1 MKKSLL
7 AVPVLLLAGCAA
19 GPGPWHHAVDDY
31 WNKKYQEDPIVTTA
45 FSTILPLYPL
55 AMFIAWIP
63 DALVFNLV
71 QFWGYDISEGTGAA
85 FIHDNPKDTKKT
97 WYDK

>member
-1 MKKSLL
+1 VKKSFL

-31 WNKKYQEDPIVTTA
+31 WNKKYQEDPIVTTV

-55 AMFIAWIP
+55 VEWLAWIP
-63 DALVFNLV
+63 DELVFNLV
-71 QFWGYDISEGTGAA
+71 QFWGYDLSDGKGAA
-85 FIHDNPKDTKKT
+85 FTHDQPKDPKRA